1 LHLSRPLVGL
11 LAALFAFTAEA
22 GAPTVVIKTADGRI
36 AGTVRNG
43 VQAFEGIPF
52 AAPPLGRLRWR
63 DPQPVKPW
71 KTVLRATRYRAACMQ
86 NGMYPPEAP
95 TGRVSENCLYLNI
108 WRPVTA
114 SPKPLPVM
122 MWIYGGGLE
131 NGSAAVS
138 LYAGDRL
145 ARRGVI
151 VVAANYR
158 LGVFGFLA
166 LPGLTAETIHHHS
179 GDYGLLDQLAAL
191 QWVRKNIAAFGGD
204 PGNVT
209 VFGQSSGSI
218 SISALT
224 ASPLAKGLFQK
235 VIGES
240 GGLFEPMGLL
250 PQLSLTG
257 AQQQGE
263 QFMAR
268 ARAASLE
275 ALRAIPAEKL
285 LRVPFSPQIIVDGYV
300 LPRSPRETYEE
311 RKANRVSLLI
321 GWNADEGAIF
331 LAHSHVTPAD
341 YREVLERDFPPFLVR
356 LLAPDPGKDNQSA
369 RAAFVAFNT
378 DLRFRWDMWRW
389 ATLAERQ
396 EGERVYLYEFTRA
409 PPYPPSSPYHGLGAT
424 HGMEMQYVFDHLATQ
439 GVGWTAVDRRL
450 ARMMPA
456 YWTNF
461 ARGGNPNGVD
471 LPTWPEFGRGTRQ
484 LMSFG
489 TQIHAIPLGD
499 LTPLRRISGVYR
511 SLHAGARRP
520 LSPAAARVASAESRP
535 PETLPPRDRP
545 SRGMSPGS
553 AGGGSA
559 PAIHPPSR
567 AMTCPGKVASSRASA
582 SGRRPASLKPR
593 AHS

>member
-1 LHLSRPLVGL
+1 LRLLGPLVAL
-11 LAALFAFTAEA
+11 LAAGFAFTAEA
-22 GAPTVVIKTADGRI
+22 AAPAIVISTADGRI
-36 AGTVRNG
+36 AGALRNG
-43 VQAFEGIPF
+43 VQVFEGIPF
-52 AAPPLGRLRWR
+52 AAPPVGRFRWR

-71 KTVLRATRYRAACMQ
+71 KGVLRASRYRAACMQ
-86 NGMYPPEAP
+86 TGMYPPEAP
-95 TGRVSENCLYLNI
+95 TGRVSENCLFLNL

-114 SPKPLPVM
+114 SRKPLPVM
-122 MWIYGGGLE
+122 VWIYGGGLE
-131 NGSAAVS
+131 NGSAAVP

-151 VVAANYR
+151 IVTANYR

-166 LPGLTAETIHHHS
+166 LPGLTAQSIHHHS

-191 QWVRKNIAAFGGD
+191 EWVRKNIAAFGGD

-240 GGLFEPMGLL
+240 GGLFEPMDLL
-250 PQLSLTG
+250 PQLSLKG

-268 ARAASLE
+268 AGAASLA
-275 ALRAIPAEKL
+275 ALRDMPADNL

-300 LPRSPRETYEE
+300 LPRSPWETYEE

-321 GWNADEGAIF
+321 GWNAEEGAIF
-331 LAHSHVTPAD
+331 LAHSPVTPAD
-341 YREVLERDFPPFLVR
+341 YHEVLEREFPPFLVR

-378 DLRFRWDMWRW
+378 NIRFRWDMWRW
-389 ATLAERQ
+389 AMLAERQ

-409 PPYPPSSPYHGLGAT
+409 PPYPPSSRYHGLGAT
-424 HGMEMQYVFDHLATQ
+424 HGMEMQYVFDHLAAK

-456 YWTNF
+456 YWTDF
-461 ARGGNPNGVD
+461 ARTGNPNGAD
-471 LPTWPEFGRGTRQ
+471 LPAWPPFGRGPRQ
-484 LMSFG
+484 LMRLG
-489 TQIHAIPLGD
+489 TQIHATPLGD
-499 LTPLRRISGVYR
+499 LTPLHRISGVYR
-511 SLHAGARRP
+511 SLHAGAPRP
-520 LSPAAARVASAESRP
+520 LSPAAARVASVGSRP
-535 PETLPPRDRP
+535 PETPPPRDRP

-553 AGGGSA
+553 ADAGSA

-567 AMTCPGKVASSRASA
+567 AVTCPGKVASSRAIA
-582 SGRRPASLKPR
+582 SGR
-593 AHS
+593 